1 MKSLFEEIGGTY
13 HEENG
18 YLIPDLT
25 LPAEEETKPIGI
37 WGQRHKRYLKEQKKV
52 IYTTLLTSGKLN
64 AYLFDIDEQ
73 AEEIFSW
80 VVKQMAEREGVTK
93 QLKATDQME
102 WVGAMNN
109 IRNRS
114 TEIVN
119 SNLIFN

>member
-1 MKSLFEEIGGTY
+1 MGTATQ
-13 HEENG
+13 
-18 YLIPDLT
+18 T
-25 LPAEEETKPIGI
+25 LSERA
-37 WGQRHKRYLKEQKKV
+37 KKV

-64 AYLFDIDEQ
+64 AYLSDIDEQ
-73 AEEIFSW
+73 AEEILSRL
-80 VVKQMAEREGVTK
+80 VKQMAERGGVTK

>member
-13 HEENG
+13 TQVG
-18 YLIPDLT
+18 DYFLPDLK
-25 LPAEEETKPIGI
+25 LPEGETKPIGV
-37 WGQRHKRYLKEQKKV
+37 WGQRHRRYLKEHKMV
-52 IYTTLLTSGKLN
+52 IYTMLLTSGKLN
-64 AYLFDIDEQ
+64 AYLSNIDEQ
-73 AEEIFSW
+73 AEEILSRL
-80 VVKQMAEREGVTK
+80 VKQMAERGGVTER
-93 QLKATDQME
+93 LKARSQMA